1 MATKQSAST
10 HGPRLVCASVLEA
23 GASRFRA
30 TGPAMGRGARWLVR
44 GGIARRGMRVSG
56 GHPAGSTETDTMG
69 GDDDLSLRR
78 RYALREE
85 VGPVRCERA
94 IRRKATDKIARC
106 VSAYGERA
114 RRSA

>member
-78 RYALREE
+78 RYAQREE
-85 VGPVRCERA
+85 VGPVA
-94 IRRKATDKIARC
+94 SLIRRKATDKIARC